1 MHHNKPKMET
11 YMKEKENVVIL
22 LLMLGLVLVNSGC
35 GKEVPVSEPSTAAVF
50 PTNLEFEQPEALK

>member
-1 MHHNKPKMET
+1 
-11 YMKEKENVVIL
+11 MKDKENVVIL

-35 GKEVPVSEPSTAAVF
+35 GKAEPVAAPAATAVF